1 MSSLVK
7 GVILPAYGSCRRKEM
22 RRATAVQVTAA
33 KKGQVLDS
41 SMSPSVEKLDRAL
54 FTALKKRDT
63 EEARKLLHQ
72 GADPSWT
79 ATSCCVFV
87 KSCVVEANKH
97 PACSD
102 LLHSFGCD
110 DSDLTDSDSARRH
123 VHVGER
129 FEAFLS
135 KMKELQKPFCQ
146 SSASRGRS
154 THRTSSST
162 AKPSWSLSS

>member
-1 MSSLVK
+1 HARLASEHDRGSEEIRAHASGPIFTGSYTLAEIGTDMSSLVK

-22 RRATAVQVTAA
+22 RRATAAPVTAA
-33 KKGQVLDS
+33 KKGQVLDA

-110 DSDLTDSDSARRH
+110 DSDLIASDSARRH
-123 VHVGER
+123 VEIGKR
-129 FEAFLS
+129 
-135 KMKELQKPFCQ
+135 LQTC
-146 SSASRGRS
+146 
-154 THRTSSST
+154 
-162 AKPSWSLSS
+162 LE